1 MRGKGDTF
9 SVDTAAIRITP
20 AYAGKRTLSAK
31 HHLTH
36 RDHPRVC
43 GEKLAIENKVNEPQG
58 SPPRM
63 RGKAK
68 VWPIST
74 RCWGITPAYAGK
86 RASASPALSVPW
98 DHPRVCGEKAARPL
112 HVAHALGSPPRMRG
126 KGRGKT
132 ANLRGG
138 RITPA
143 YAGKR
148 AGKNLAAALQG
159 DHPRVCGE
167 KPLLLGRVSGPLGS
181 PPRMRGKV
189 DFYYFYCPNR
199 RITPAYAGKSEMIT
213 SQIA

>member
-1 MRGKGDTF
+1 MRGKVNFPASNVVRIG
-9 SVDTAAIRITP
+9 ITP
-20 AYAGKRTLSAK
+20 AYAGKRGKRRNRKNSG
-31 HHLTH
+31 

-167 KPLLLGRVSGPLGS
+167 KCKPAAASMIAAG
-181 PPRMRGKV
+181 
-189 DFYYFYCPNR
+189 
-199 RITPAYAGKSEMIT
+199 ITPAYAGKRVPGISGGFC
-213 SQIA
+213 A